1 MSEPERNP
9 EQTPGPSQGQG
20 PGWGQSPASPAL
32 LTAAV
37 VTGLVVGWLARPVST
52 AWLGSAPVVTWVQP
66 TLLAL
71 LALVVGVTARHTHSA
86 IQVRREPMAAHR
98 AVNRL
103 AFGRASAYVG
113 ALVGAGYAGYA
124 LSWLGL
130 NAELA
135 GQRMLWS
142 GLAALAG
149 VGVVAC
155 GLLLERAC
163 RVPGDDSDA

>member
-1 MSEPERNP
+1 MSEPERTP
-9 EQTPGPSQGQG
+9 EQPPGRPPGQG
-20 PGWGQSPASPAL
+20 WGRAPASPAL

-37 VTGLVVGWLARPVST
+37 VVGLVAGWLARPVST

-66 TLLAL
+66 TLLAM
-71 LALVVGVTARHTHSA
+71 LALVIGVTARHTHTA
-86 IQVRREPMAAHR
+86 LQVRREPMEPHR

>member
-1 MSEPERNP
+1 MSDPGRPGE
-9 EQTPGPSQGQG
+9 PGPPGG
-20 PGWGQSPASPAL
+20 PEGPDPRRLRPTSPAAL
-32 LTAAV
+32 TLAV
-37 VTGLVVGWLARPVST
+37 VVGLVAGWLARPVSI

-71 LALVVGVTARHTHSA
+71 LALVVGVTARHTHTA
-86 IQVRREPMAAHR
+86 LQVRHEPMEPHR

-124 LSWLGL
+124 MSWLGL
-130 NAELA
+130 DAELA

-142 GLAALAG
+142 SLAALAG

-163 RVPGDDSDA
+163 RVPGDDSGA

>member
-1 MSEPERNP
+1 VSDPCRRGEPDE
-9 EQTPGPSQGQG
+9 PGAGRLRPT
-20 PGWGQSPASPAL
+20 SPAA
-32 LTAAV
+32 LTAAIV
-37 VTGLVVGWLARPVST
+37 VGLVAGWLARPVT
-52 AWLGSAPVVTWVQP
+52 IAWLGSAPVVTWVQP
-66 TLLAL
+66 VLLGL
-71 LALVVGVTARHTHSA
+71 LALVVGVTARHTHTA
-86 IQVRREPMAAHR
+86 LQVRHEPMEAHR

-163 RVPGDDSDA
+163 RVPGDDADA